1 MANSTRML
9 ALTRLRHDSALCG
22 HAMPFAGV
30 TFAIEI
36 ERGMLGKFSGP
47 VFAINDGI
55 SVPISRGSPPF
66 DEV

>member
-1 MANSTRML
+1 MANFTSML

-30 TFAIEI
+30 KFAI

-47 VFAINDGI
+47 VFDTNGI